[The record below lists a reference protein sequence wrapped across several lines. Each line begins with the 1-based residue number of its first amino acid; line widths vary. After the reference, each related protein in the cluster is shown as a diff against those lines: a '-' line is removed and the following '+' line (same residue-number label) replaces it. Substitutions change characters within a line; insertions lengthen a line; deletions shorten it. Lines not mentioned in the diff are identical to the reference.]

1 MILIRWNLFYIN
13 IINELS
19 KLESAY
25 MKLFIYL
32 SWILNQVQDDKHRG
46 FKLNT
51 ISGVSSCRKNG
62 SALLLVVTLT
72 SITLIGTYVLWRSAS
87 TSFEGAMF
95 RYKAKRQF
103 YVTES
108 LVLYGVALIKQRLI
122 DLSKIKP
129 NKSILIYQGSWPK
142 GKLTIGKLYLNYN
155 PKNKRVDLQA
165 NLFDDSQLE
174 PIAIT
179 TLVCKEDKGEF
190 KILSWNS

>member
-1 MILIRWNLFYIN
+1 MI
-13 IINELS
+13 S
-19 KLESAY
+19 LESAY

-32 SWILNQVQDDKHRG
+32 SWILNQSLPGEALCEAWVQDDKHRD
-46 FKLNT
+46 FKLDT

-103 YVTES
+103 YATES
-108 LVLYGVALIKQRLI
+108 LAMYGIALIKHKLI

-129 NKSILIYQGSWPK
+129 NKSVLIYQGRWPK
-142 GKLTIGKLYLNYN
+142 GKETIGKLYLNYN
-155 PKNKRVDLQA
+155 PKDKKVDLQA
-165 NLFDDSQLE
+165 SLFDDSQLE
-174 PIAIT
+174 PIAAV
-179 TLVCKEDKGEF
+179 TLVCKEDAGKF
-190 KILSWNS
+190 KILKWFIL